1 MLTIINA
8 MIDFECY
15 LVSTDHL
22 MDRLWFRDDEDF
34 KVGMNYVALVSV
46 ALGIKVLAFILMS
59 NHIHLI
65 LACNEQDALRFVTE
79 LKRRYSKYYQ
89 HKYAVGEFLRK
100 NGVDICPVPL
110 DGESLE
116 RAIAYVQMNCVA
128 ANICAHPSYYSWGT
142 GGVFFRADDPREE
155 PLNALSRRDQIRLL
169 HSNDK
174 TPAFLRITEKRYI
187 SPGSFV
193 PVKYVEQ
200 LYRKPSRYNYFLQ
213 NSSKAKLRLQQSP
226 APAFRDQVILASVPD
241 LCASLF
247 RKNGKDDLSAE
258 EMTELLK
265 QLRYRF
271 SADPT
276 QLSRVVS
283 KSYEE
288 VARLL
293 DTA

>member
-1 MLTIINA
+1 MN
-8 MIDFECY
+8 DFDCY

-22 MDRLWFRDDEDF
+22 TDRLWFRDDEDF

-59 NHIHLI
+59 NHIHLV
-65 LACNEQDALRFVTE
+65 LACSERDALRFITE

-89 HKYAVGEFLRK
+89 HKYAIGEFLRK

-128 ANICAHPSYYSWGT
+128 ANICAHASYYAWGT
-142 GGVFFRADDPREE
+142 GGVFFRADAPEE
-155 PLNALSRRDQIRLL
+155 KPLIALSRRDQIRLL
-169 HSNDK
+169 HSNDQV
-174 TPAFLRITEKRYI
+174 PGFLRITSKGYI

-200 LYRKPSRYNYFLQ
+200 LYCRPSRYNYFLQ
-213 NSSKAKLRLQQSP
+213 TSSKAKTRLQQSP
-226 APAFRDQVILASVPD
+226 APAFRDQVILGSVPD

-247 RKNGKDDLSAE
+247 RKNGKDELSSE
-258 EMTELLK
+258 ETTELLK

-271 SADPT
+271 NADPA

-283 KSYEE
+283 IPYEE

-293 DTA
+293 DKV

>member
-1 MLTIINA
+1 MN
-8 MIDFECY
+8 DFDCY

-22 MDRLWFRDDEDF
+22 TDRLWFRNDEDF

-59 NHIHLI
+59 NHIHLV
-65 LACNEQDALRFVTE
+65 LASSERDALRFITE

-89 HKYAVGEFLRK
+89 HKYAIGEFLRK
-100 NGVDICPVPL
+100 NGVDICPVPP
-110 DGESLE
+110 DGEFLE

-128 ANICAHPSYYSWGT
+128 ANICAHASYYAWGT
-142 GGVFFRADDPREE
+142 GGVFFRADVPEE
-155 PLNALSRRDQIRLL
+155 KPLDSLSRRDQIRLL
-169 HSNDK
+169 HSNE
-174 TPAFLRITEKRYI
+174 PVPGFLRITPKGYI

-200 LYRKPSRYNYFLQ
+200 LFCRPSRYNYFLQ
-213 NSSKAKLRLQQSP
+213 TSSKARIRLQQSP
-226 APAFRDQVILASVPD
+226 APAFRDQLILESVPD

-247 RKNGKDDLSAE
+247 RKKGKEELSSE
-258 EMTELLK
+258 ETTELLK

-271 SADPT
+271 SADPA

-283 KSYEE
+283 MPYEE

-293 DTA
+293 DKA